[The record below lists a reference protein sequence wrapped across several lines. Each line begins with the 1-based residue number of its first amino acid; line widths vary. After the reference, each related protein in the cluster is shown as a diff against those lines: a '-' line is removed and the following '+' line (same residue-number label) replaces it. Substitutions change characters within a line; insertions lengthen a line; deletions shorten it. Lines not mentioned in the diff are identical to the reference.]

1 MEKSE
6 FEKLEK
12 IIDDVLLCPKEEQK
26 DRIKEL
32 CGGDSELQKQAEELL
47 ESIHDS
53 ETFLDDQKKNLKSF
67 LDDIPDTE
75 APAETEES
83 DFIPETYGFYT
94 TTGKID
100 QGGMG
105 IVYKGK
111 RSDGEFEREVA
122 IKVLNRR
129 LVSENWEKRF
139 KQEKVILASLE
150 HPNIAK
156 LYDAG
161 ISQRNRPYLVM
172 EYVRGM
178 SLKEYIQKEEPEL
191 KECLSKFKEICE
203 AIEYAHRNLIVH
215 RDIKPQNV
223 LINEQGRV
231 KVLDFGIAKII
242 SEELSEE
249 EVIQTMESGRL
260 LSLSYA
266 APEQIN
272 MGKITVATDVYA
284 LGLVLYEMLAR
295 EKLFD
300 LSGKT
305 LQQAEKIILNR
316 ETENISAKAKVKLK
330 KIDAKDLDAI
340 VNKCLRKEPEYR
352 YSSVR
357 ELLND
362 LENLQNKKPVAAR
375 KNTRRYKTGKF
386 LKRNKYQL
394 SVAAVFF
401 VAIVTFG
408 VIYSINITKEKN
420 RALEA
425 LSRAKMVSD
434 VMVNVFEEVD
444 YTQTEDPR
452 LATSRFLDESLAM
465 VEYKFGDVPGEK
477 ARLLLNFG
485 AIKFNLG
492 ELETAD
498 SLLNESASILHSL
511 DEENEYRYWLADVY
525 NKKADLARAMGQDRI
540 ALNYADSLQQF
551 LENNEEEIR
560 NLEIVPLD
568 WQAYLLTSKSYK
580 AEVFTY
586 LGEYEKADSLY
597 NEIFDGYA
605 ARKDTMSDAYWVS
618 RHDHGWLLYDKGEYE
633 KAISTFEEVIE
644 ARTEGYENGRRHYTP
659 TKVAGAHASMAW
671 ALHMQGE
678 SDKAEEHSR
687 YSLDLY
693 NDIFGSKRSIDRAK
707 AMNDLGIIIQK
718 QGKYEEA
725 RELIE
730 KAYYMRK
737 DLLGDTHPLTLTS
750 EGNMGLVY
758 FYDDQKEKA
767 LEWFIKAHQSNV
779 KVKGETHPDHVRELS
794 NIGAVYMQLGKNE
807 QATKYFEK
815 ALSIGEQFY
824 DTTNVIYRRTL
835 SAYNS
840 IK

>member
-12 IIDDVLLCPKEEQK
+12 IIDDVLLHPKEEQK

-32 CGGDSELQKQAEELL
+32 CGGDSKLQEQAEELL

-67 LDDIPDTE
+67 LDDFSDTE
-75 APAETEES
+75 APPETEEG
-83 DFIPETYGFYT
+83 DFTPETFGFYT

-161 ISQRNRPYLVM
+161 ISERNRPYLVM

-215 RDIKPQNV
+215 RDIKPQNL
-223 LINEQGRV
+223 LINEQGHV

-266 APEQIN
+266 APEQVN

-295 EKLFD
+295 EKPFD

-375 KNTRRYKTGKF
+375 RNTRRYKTGKF

-444 YTQTEDPR
+444 YTKTEDPR
-452 LATSRFLDESLAM
+452 LATSRFLDETLNAVDNM
-465 VEYKFGDVPGEK
+465 FANVPGER
-477 ARLLLNFG
+477 ARLLMNFG
-485 AIKFNLG
+485 SIKFNLG
-492 ELETAD
+492 ELKTAD
-498 SLLNESASILHSL
+498 SLLTEATAILHAL
-511 DEENEYRYWLADVY
+511 DTENEYRYWLADVF
-525 NKKADLARAMGQDRI
+525 NVKADLARARGQDSL
-540 ALNYADSLQQF
+540 ALAYADSLQHF
-551 LENNEEEIR
+551 LDKNEQEIR

-568 WQAYLLTSKSYK
+568 WDAYYLAAKSYK
-580 AEVFTY
+580 AEVYSFF
-586 LGEYEKADSLY
+586 GEFEKADSMYTELF
-597 NEIFDGYA
+597 EGYA
-605 ARKDTMSDAYWVS
+605 ARNDTTSDVYWVG
-618 RHDHGWLLYDKGEYE
+618 RHDYGWLLLEKGEYHR
-633 KAISTFEEVIE
+633 AISTFDKVLE
-644 ARTEGYENGRRHYTP
+644 ARTKGYEIGYAHYTP
-659 TKVAGAHASMAW
+659 TKIAGAYASLGW
-671 ALHMQGE
+671 AHHMLGQ
-678 SDKAEEHSR
+678 SNKAEEYSR
-687 YSLDLY
+687 KALSMYT
-693 NDIFGSKRSIDRAK
+693 DIFGENPSIERAR
-707 AMNDLGIIIQK
+707 AMNDLGIIIQRK
-718 QGKYEEA
+718 GEYEEA

-758 FYDDQKEKA
+758 FYNDQKEKA

-779 KVKGETHPDHVRELS
+779 KVKGETHPDHMRELS

-807 QATKYFEK
+807 QAIKYFER
-815 ALSIGEQFY
+815 ALSMGEQFF

>member
-1 MEKSE
+1 MEKSR

-12 IIDDVLLCPKEEQK
+12 VIDDVLLYPKKEQK
-26 DRIKEL
+26 ARIKEL
-32 CGGDSELQKQAEELL
+32 CKGDKELQEQAEELL
-47 ESIHDS
+47 DSIHDS
-53 ETFLDDQKKNLKSF
+53 ETFLDDQKKNLKS
-67 LDDIPDTE
+67 LIDDFSDDESSTE
-75 APAETEES
+75 TMEEN
-83 DFIPETYGFYT
+83 FVPENFGVYT

-105 IVYKGK
+105 VVYKGK
-111 RSDGEFEREVA
+111 RSDGEFERDVA

-129 LVSENWEKRF
+129 LVSEDWEKRF

-172 EYVRGM
+172 EYVKGM

-191 KECLSKFKEICE
+191 KECLAKFKEICE

-223 LINEQGRV
+223 LVNERGDV

-249 EVIQTMESGRL
+249 EVIQTIESGRL

-266 APEQIN
+266 APEQVN

-295 EKLFD
+295 EKPFD

-316 ETENISAKAKVKLK
+316 ETKNISAESGVSLK

-357 ELLND
+357 ELIND
-362 LENLQNKKPVAAR
+362 LDNLQNKKPVAAQH
-375 KNTRRYKTGKF
+375 NTRRYKAGKF
-386 LKRNKYQL
+386 IKRNKYKL
-394 SVAAVFF
+394 SVAATFL
-401 VAIVTFG
+401 VAIITFG
-408 VIYSINITKEKN
+408 IIYSVNITKEKN

-425 LSRAKMVSD
+425 LRRAKMVSD
-434 VMVNVFEEVD
+434 VMVSIFEEVD
-444 YTQTEDPR
+444 YTKTEDPR
-452 LATSRFLDESLAM
+452 LATSHFLDESLAM
-465 VEYKFGDVPGEK
+465 VEYKFTDVPGEK

-485 AIKFNLG
+485 TIKFNLG
-492 ELETAD
+492 ELEKAD
-498 SLLNESASILHSL
+498 SLLNESASILNSL
-511 DEENEYRYWLADVY
+511 DIENEYRYWLADVY
-525 NKKADLARAMGQDRI
+525 YKKADLSRAMGQNRKG
-540 ALNYADSLQQF
+540 LSYADSLQQF
-551 LENNEEEIR
+551 LERHEEEIR

-568 WQAYLLTSKSYK
+568 WHAYMLASKSYK
-580 AEVFTY
+580 AEVLTY
-586 LGEYEKADSLY
+586 LGEYKKADSLY
-597 NEIFDGYA
+597 NEIFEGYA
-605 ARKDTMSDAYWVS
+605 ARRDTMSDGYWVS
-618 RHDHGWLLYDKGEYE
+618 RHDHGWLLFDKGDYE
-633 KAISTFEEVIE
+633 RAVSTFEKVIE
-644 ARTEGYENGRRHYTP
+644 ARTKGYEEGRLYYTP
-659 TKVAGAHASMAW
+659 TKIAGAHASMAW
-671 ALHMQGE
+671 ALHIQEM
-678 SDKAEEHSR
+678 SDKAERHAR
-687 YSLDLY
+687 RALALY
-693 NDIFGSKRSIDRAK
+693 NDIFGDKPSIKRAK
-707 AMNDLGIIIQK
+707 ALNDLGIIIQRK
-718 QGKYEEA
+718 GKYEEA

-737 DLLGDTHPLTLTS
+737 KLLGDTHPQTLTS
-750 EGNMGLVY
+750 EGNMGMVY
-758 FYDDQKEKA
+758 FYDEQKEKA

-779 KVKGETHPDHVRELS
+779 KVKGEMHPDHMRELS
-794 NIGAVYMQLGKNE
+794 NIGAVHMQLGNTD
-807 QATKYFEK
+807 QAKKYFKK
-815 ALSIGEQFY
+815 ALTIGDRYY
-824 DTTNVIYRRTL
+824 DTSNVIYSRTL

>member
-12 IIDDVLLCPKEEQK
+12 IIDDVLLLPKEEQK
-26 DRIKEL
+26 ARIKEL
-32 CGGDSELQKQAEELL
+32 CGGDEKLQEQAEELL

-53 ETFLDDQKKNLKSF
+53 ETFLDDQKKNLKS
-67 LDDIPDTE
+67 LMDDISE
-75 APAETEES
+75 EISAEIPAE
-83 DFIPETYGFYT
+83 DFTRENFGFYT

-105 IVYKGK
+105 VVYKAR

-122 IKVLNRR
+122 VKVLNRR
-129 LVSENWEKRF
+129 LVSESWEKRF
-139 KQEKVILASLE
+139 NQEKAILASLD

-161 ISQRNRPYLVM
+161 ISQKNRPYLVM
-172 EYVRGM
+172 EYVEGM
-178 SLKEYIQKEEPEL
+178 SLKEYIQKEEPGL
-191 KECLSKFKEICE
+191 KESLAKFKEICE
-203 AIEYAHRNLIVH
+203 AIDYAHRNLIVH

-242 SEELSEE
+242 SEELTEE
-249 EVIQTMESGRL
+249 EVVQTIESGRL

-266 APEQIN
+266 APEQVN
-272 MGKITVATDVYA
+272 MGKITVATDIYA

-295 EKLFD
+295 EKPFD

-316 ETENISAKAKVKLK
+316 ETENISCKAKVNLR
-330 KIDAKDLDAI
+330 KIDPKDLDAI
-340 VNKCLRKEPEYR
+340 VSKCLRKESEYR

-357 ELLND
+357 ELITD
-362 LENLQNKKPVAAR
+362 LENLQNKKPVTAR
-375 KNTRRYKTGKF
+375 QNTRRYKTGKF
-386 LKRNKYQL
+386 IKRNKYQL
-394 SVAAVFF
+394 SVAATFLA
-401 VAIVTFG
+401 AIITFG
-408 VIYSINITKEKN
+408 IFYSVNITKEKN

-434 VMVNVFEEVD
+434 VMVSVFEEVD
-444 YTQTEDPR
+444 YTTTEDPR

-465 VEYKFGDVPGEK
+465 VEYKFKNVPGEK

-485 AIKFNLG
+485 SIKFNLG
-492 ELETAD
+492 ELQMAD
-498 SLLNESASILHSL
+498 SLLNESSSILRSL
-511 DEENEYRYWLADVY
+511 EKDNEYRYWLADVY
-525 NKKADLARAMGQDRI
+525 NKKTDLLRAKGQDRK
-540 ALNYADSLQQF
+540 ALQYADSLQLF
-551 LENNEEEIR
+551 LERNEQEIR
-560 NLEIVPLD
+560 NLQIVPLD
-568 WQAYLLTSKSYK
+568 WQAYMLSSKSYK

-597 NEIFDGYA
+597 SEIFKGYA

-618 RHDHGWLLYDKGEYE
+618 RHDHGWLLFDNGEYE
-633 KAISTFEEVIE
+633 KAVSTFEDVIK
-644 ARTEGYENGRRHYTP
+644 ARTEGYEEGRIYYTP
-659 TKVAGAHASMAW
+659 TKIAGAHSSIAW
-671 ALHMQGE
+671 ALHIQGV
-678 SDKAEEHSR
+678 SDRAEKHAR
-687 YSLDLY
+687 QSLALY
-693 NDIFGSKRSIDRAK
+693 NDIFGDKPSIKKAK
-707 AMNDLGIIIQK
+707 AMNDLGIIIQR
-718 QGKYEEA
+718 QGEYEEA

-758 FYDDQKEKA
+758 YYDDQKDKA
-767 LEWFIKAHQSNV
+767 LEWFIKAHKSNI
-779 KVKGETHPDHVRELS
+779 KVKGEVHPDHMRELS
-794 NIGAVYMQLGKNE
+794 NIGAVYMQIGDNDR
-807 QATKYFEK
+807 ARKYFK
-815 ALSIGEQFY
+815 RALDIGGQFF
-824 DTTNVIYRRTL
+824 DTTNVLYNRTL